1 MLKNVLIGTNVS
13 YTSAAQPSLLAAG
26 EIGVYS
32 MATTG
37 VLTLITT
44 TPTSAQLVLPI
55 MIAQGPSAGRNVKSF
70 VIQPKSFG
78 KAYLNSAYVAPIPSA
93 WTAGYD
99 GVTATYDLTSGVAG
113 TYGFKI
119 QNTTVGNPPFPTLSS
134 TPNFT
139 TAASA
144 TSIAIANAIVKDV
157 NFQAL
162 QPANLVAPY
171 ENFAFS
177 EVLSSGTTAQMVD
190 SNSGNVTSTVTNG
203 SPIVT
208 LTASGAYTITIAA
221 GAYIKFGSVAGTT
234 AAIYKVKTG
243 LSAAASGST
252 IELESPYVNAQITLG
267 TSIASLATGTASAA
281 TINAATAGIRV
292 TEYGNRFN
300 GSQVLEPQYNII
312 MNLACSVNL
321 SGTPMQNNQTVAR
334 VYTTAAGTPVANYVS
349 AAGATNSG
357 TTITVGTTA
366 GLIEGMVVTVTSG
379 TGAFVAGT
387 KVAAI
392 LSGTTFL
399 IDTTPTTNLSAS
411 AVVTGAIPTYN
422 EGAGTYSQIFKKEL
436 WAAGYLGFTNRS
448 FLPDNFPI
456 YSVSGTKYQT
466 IGLQYSSIVNDFTAQ
481 GFIAGESL
489 NAILAV
495 TSGATQLTSLA
506 TILNNTTGYFSV

>member
-32 MATTG
+32 VSAAGVFTRLTDAATG
-37 VLTLITT
+37 L
-44 TPTSAQLVLPI
+44 AAANAGLPI
-55 MIAQGPSAGRNVKSF
+55 MIAQGAATGRNIKSF
-70 VIQPKSFG
+70 MVQPKSFG
-78 KAYLNSAYVAPIPSA
+78 KSYLNSAYVAPVPSA

-139 TAASA
+139 TAGSA

-157 NFQAL
+157 NSQAL
-162 QPANLVAPY
+162 LPANLVAPY

-177 EVLSSGTTAQMVD
+177 EVLSSAVTAATTSTPTA
-190 SNSGNVTSTVTNG
+190 TVTNG
-203 SPIVT
+203 SPSVT
-208 LTASGAYTITIAA
+208 LSVSSVSVVA
-221 GAYIKFGSVAGTT
+221 GDYIKFGSATATT
-234 AAIYKVKTG
+234 AAIYRVKSVATT
-243 LSAAASGST
+243 AV
-252 IELESPYVNAQITLG
+252 ELETPYVNAQVALG
-267 TSIASLATGTASAA
+267 TAIAGLVTGSATAA
-281 TINAATAGIRV
+281 TVNAATAGIRV

-321 SGTPMQNNQTVAR
+321 SGTPMQNNQTVAK
-334 VYTTAAGTPVANYVS
+334 VYTAAAGTP
-349 AAGATNSG
+349 AT
-357 TTITVGTTA
+357 
-366 GLIEGMVVTVTSG
+366 
-379 TGAFVAGT
+379 
-387 KVAAI
+387 AAI
-392 LSGTTFL
+392 YT
-399 IDTTPTTNLSAS
+399 
-411 AVVTGAIPTYN
+411 
-422 EGAGTYSQIFKKEL
+422 EGVGTYSQVFKKEL
-436 WAAGYLGFTNRS
+436 WAAGYSGFGNRS

-456 YSVSGTKYQT
+456 YSVAGTNYAT
-466 IGLQYSSIVNDFTAQ
+466 IGLQYNTLVNDYTAQ

-495 TSGATQLTSLA
+495 TTGAAQFTTLGL
-506 TILNNTTGYFSV
+506 ILNNTTGYFAV

>member
-44 TPTSAQLVLPI
+44 TPSAAQLVLPI

-99 GVTATYDLTSGVAG
+99 GVTATYDLTSGAAG

-139 TAASA
+139 TAGSA

-157 NFQAL
+157 NSQAL

-177 EVLSSGTTAQMVD
+177 EVLSSATTAAT
-190 SNSGNVTSTVTNG
+190 TSTPTATVTNG
-203 SPIVT
+203 SPSVT
-208 LTASGAYTITIAA
+208 LSVSSVSVVA
-221 GAYIKFGSVAGTT
+221 GDYIKFGSATATT
-234 AAIYKVKTG
+234 AAIYRVKSVATT
-243 LSAAASGST
+243 AV
-252 IELESPYVNAQITLG
+252 ELETPYVNAQITLG
-267 TSIASLATGTASAA
+267 TSIAGLVTGSATAA
-281 TINAATAGIRV
+281 TVNAATAGIRV

-334 VYTTAAGTPVANYVS
+334 VYTAAAGTPAT
-349 AAGATNSG
+349 AAVYT
-357 TTITVGTTA
+357 
-366 GLIEGMVVTVTSG
+366 
-379 TGAFVAGT
+379 
-387 KVAAI
+387 
-392 LSGTTFL
+392 
-399 IDTTPTTNLSAS
+399 
-411 AVVTGAIPTYN
+411 
-422 EGAGTYSQIFKKEL
+422 EGAGTYSQVFKKEL

-456 YSVSGTKYQT
+456 YSVSSTNYAT
-466 IGLQYSSIVNDFTAQ
+466 IGLQYSSIVNDYTAQ

-495 TSGATQLTSLA
+495 ATGAAQLTSLG

>member
-13 YTSAAQPSLLAAG
+13 YTTAAQPSLLAAG

-32 MATTG
+32 VSAAGVFTRLTDAATG
-37 VLTLITT
+37 L
-44 TPTSAQLVLPI
+44 AAANAGLPI
-55 MIAQGPSAGRNVKSF
+55 MIAQGAATGRNIKSF
-70 VIQPKSFG
+70 MVQPKSFG
-78 KAYLNSAYVAPIPSA
+78 KAYLNSAYVAPVPSA

-139 TAASA
+139 TAGSA

-157 NFQAL
+157 NSQAL

-177 EVLSSGTTAQMVD
+177 EVLSSAVTAATTSTPTA
-190 SNSGNVTSTVTNG
+190 TVTNG
-203 SPIVT
+203 SPSVT
-208 LTASGAYTITIAA
+208 LSVASASVIA
-221 GAYIKFGSVAGTT
+221 GDYIKFGSATATT
-234 AAIYKVKTG
+234 AAIYRVKSVATT
-243 LSAAASGST
+243 AV
-252 IELESPYVNAQITLG
+252 ELETPYVNAQVALG
-267 TSIASLATGTASAA
+267 TAIAGLVTGSATAA
-281 TINAATAGIRV
+281 TVNAATAGIRV

-321 SGTPMQNNQTVAR
+321 SGTPMQNNQTVAK
-334 VYTTAAGTPVANYVS
+334 VYTAAAGTP
-349 AAGATNSG
+349 AT
-357 TTITVGTTA
+357 
-366 GLIEGMVVTVTSG
+366 
-379 TGAFVAGT
+379 
-387 KVAAI
+387 AAI
-392 LSGTTFL
+392 YT
-399 IDTTPTTNLSAS
+399 
-411 AVVTGAIPTYN
+411 
-422 EGAGTYSQIFKKEL
+422 EGVGTYSQIFKKEL
-436 WAAGYLGFTNRS
+436 WAVGYSGFTNRS

-456 YSVSGTKYQT
+456 YSVAGTNYAT
-466 IGLQYSSIVNDFTAQ
+466 IGLQYNTLVNDYTAQ

-495 TSGATQLTSLA
+495 TSGAAQFTTLGL
-506 TILNNTTGYFSV
+506 ILNSTTGYFAV